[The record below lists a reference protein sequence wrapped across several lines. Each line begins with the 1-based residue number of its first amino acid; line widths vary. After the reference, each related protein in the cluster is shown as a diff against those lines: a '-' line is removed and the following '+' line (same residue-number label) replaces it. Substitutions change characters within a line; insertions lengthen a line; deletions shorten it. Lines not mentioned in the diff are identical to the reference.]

1 MADRAVGAAAVRLHV
16 HAAVRVVRL
25 GTDRSLADTV
35 LQDVAFTYPARTLL
49 DIPNRVAV
57 VEMNQEEL
65 PGRHALQFELGLYK
79 IIRTDNAAK
88 IQLFIRTM
96 DV

>member
-1 MADRAVGAAAVRLHV
+1 M
-16 HAAVRVVRL
+16 
-25 GTDRSLADTV
+25 TV
-35 LQDVAFTYPARTLL
+35 IGHTSR

>member
-1 MADRAVGAAAVRLHV
+1 LIG
-16 HAAVRVVRL
+16 
-25 GTDRSLADTV
+25 SLLREHIMTV
-35 LQDVAFTYPARTLL
+35 IGHTSR